1 LPQVGGKSDQPEKE
15 RRLIAIDG
23 SVEMHENP
31 IAPVDHLPGNLCV
44 SGLIRIPEVPSA
56 QIKKVKDEA
65 DDNKKKNLNP
75 FGRGIDEEWSSR
87 GMKVLS
93 LF

>member
-15 RRLIAIDG
+15 RRLVAIDA

-31 IAPVDHLPGNLCV
+31 IAPAHHLPGNLCV
-44 SGLIRIPEVPSA
+44 TGLIRIPEVPSA
-56 QIKKVKDEA
+56 QIKKVK
-65 DDNKKKNLNP
+65 NKTDPDKKSNWSPL
-75 FGRGIDEEWSSR
+75 GRMIDEDRVSR
-87 GMKVLS
+87 GMKILS